1 MTNYKGQ
8 WVQAIK
14 VNGVPNGMIGQIRS
28 IGPEGQFYVA
38 WENGMIGV
46 IRERGDTYRLIDV
59 PQKKFWNIKNLLL
72 TLLNKFKS

>member
-14 VNGVPNGMIGQIRS
+14 VNGVPDGMIGQIQS
-28 IGPEGQFYVA
+28 IGSEGEFYVV
-38 WENGMIGV
+38 WENGEISV
-46 IRERGDTYRLIDV
+46 IRERGDTYRFIDI

-72 TLLNKFKS
+72 TLLNKLKL